1 MILLARLFSIV
12 ALTVGMSGSAFA
24 HAGHEA
30 AFGFWSGFLHPFG
43 GLDHV
48 LAMIAVGLL
57 AAQLGGRA
65 LWLVPGTFV
74 TVMALA
80 AAAGV
85 SGLPLPGTEY
95 GILLSIVAI
104 SLPVAF
110 ALGMPVALA
119 MAAGRRLRGLPR
131 PRSRRGASGRCDG
144 CALYRRL
151 RSGDGADPRGGHFAW
166 LGPRQACHGPPGVAY
181 RRRRHRAGRLYSGRC
196 IAVPGARLIIR
207 QQAFS

>member
-1 MILLARLFSIV
+1 MILLSRLLPIV
-12 ALTVGMSGSAFA
+12 ALTAGMSGSAFA
-24 HAGHEA
+24 HTGHDA
-30 AFGFWSGFLHPFG
+30 VFSFSSGFLHPFG

-74 TVMALA
+74 TVMVLA

-85 SGLPLPGTEY
+85 VGVPLPGTEY

-110 ALGMPVALA
+110 ALGMPVTLAMLLVGVFAIFHGHAHGAELPAGAEAAPYVAGFALA
-119 MAAGRRLRGLPR
+119 TALIHAAGIAFGL
-131 PRSRRGASGRCDG
+131 
-144 CALYRRL
+144 AL
-151 RSGDGADPRGGHFAW
+151 
-166 LGPRQACHGPPGVAY
+166 
-181 RRRRHRAGRLYSGRC
+181 GRLAMGRPALR
-196 IAVPGARLIIR
+196 IAGGAILL
-207 QQAFS
+207 AGCFLAAV

>member
-1 MILLARLFSIV
+1 MIQLLRLLAIV
-12 ALTVGMSGSAFA
+12 ALTLGMSGAAFA
-24 HAGHEA
+24 HTGQGA
-30 AFGFWSGFLHPFG
+30 AFSFSSGFLHPFG

-65 LWLVPGTFV
+65 LWLVPGAFV

-95 GILLSIVAI
+95 VISLSIVAI
-104 SLPVAF
+104 SLPVAL

-119 MAAGRRLRGLPR
+119 MALVGVFAIFHGHAHGAEIPVEAAAAPYVAGFALATTLIHAAGISFGMALGRLAAGRPALRMAGGGMVL
-131 PRSRRGASGRCDG
+131 AG
-144 CALYRRL
+144 CILA
-151 RSGDGADPRGGHFAW
+151 
-166 LGPRQACHGPPGVAY
+166 
-181 RRRRHRAGRLYSGRC
+181 
-196 IAVPGARLIIR
+196 AV
-207 QQAFS
+207 

>member
-1 MILLARLFSIV
+1 MILLPRLLPIV
-12 ALTVGMSGSAFA
+12 AMTLGMSDPAIAHTGHGVAFS
-24 HAGHEA
+24 
-30 AFGFWSGFLHPFG
+30 FSSGLLHPFG

-95 GILLSIVAI
+95 GVLLSIVAI

-119 MAAGRRLRGLPR
+119 MALVGVFAIFHGYAHGAELPDNATAAPYVAGFALATALISFGL
-131 PRSRRGASGRCDG
+131 
-144 CALYRRL
+144 AL
-151 RSGDGADPRGGHFAW
+151 
-166 LGPRQACHGPPGVAY
+166 
-181 RRRRHRAGRLYSGRC
+181 GRLAMGRPALR
-196 IAVPGARLIIR
+196 IAGGAIVL
-207 QQAFS
+207 AGCFLAAV

>member
-1 MILLARLFSIV
+1 MILLTRLLPIV

-24 HAGHEA
+24 HAGHAA
-30 AFGFWSGFLHPFG
+30 AFGFSSGFLHPFG

-85 SGLPLPGTEY
+85 AGVPLPGTEY

-110 ALGMPVALA
+110 ALGMPVTLAMLLVGVFAIFHGHAHGAELPAGVEAAPYVAGFALA
-119 MAAGRRLRGLPR
+119 TALIHAAGISFGL
-131 PRSRRGASGRCDG
+131 
-144 CALYRRL
+144 AL
-151 RSGDGADPRGGHFAW
+151 
-166 LGPRQACHGPPGVAY
+166 
-181 RRRRHRAGRLYSGRC
+181 GRLAMGRPALR
-196 IAVPGARLIIR
+196 IAGGAIVL
-207 QQAFS
+207 AGCFLAAV

>member
-1 MILLARLFSIV
+1 MSVRRSLFLASMLLA
-12 ALTVGMSGSAFA
+12 ALPGSAFA
-24 HAGHEA
+24 HTGQGA
-30 AFGFWSGFLHPFG
+30 AFSFSSGFLHPFG

-85 SGLPLPGTEY
+85 VGVPLPGTEY
-95 GILLSIVAI
+95 GILLSIIAI

-119 MAAGRRLRGLPR
+119 MALVGVFAIFHGHAHGAELPAGTEAAPYVAGFALATALIHAAGISFGL
-131 PRSRRGASGRCDG
+131 
-144 CALYRRL
+144 AL
-151 RSGDGADPRGGHFAW
+151 
-166 LGPRQACHGPPGVAY
+166 
-181 RRRRHRAGRLYSGRC
+181 GRLAMGRPALR
-196 IAVPGARLIIR
+196 IAGGAIVL
-207 QQAFS
+207 AGCFLAAV

>member
-1 MILLARLFSIV
+1 MIQLSRLFSIV
-12 ALTVGMSGSAFA
+12 ALTAGMPGSAFA
-24 HAGHEA
+24 HTGHEM
-30 AFGFWSGFLHPFG
+30 AFGFSSGFLHPFG

-57 AAQLGGRA
+57 AVQLGGRA

-104 SLPVAF
+104 SLPVAL
-110 ALGMPVALA
+110 ALGMPVTLAMLLVGVFAIFHGHAHGAELPEGTEAAPYVAGFALA
-119 MAAGRRLRGLPR
+119 TALIHAAGISLGL
-131 PRSRRGASGRCDG
+131 
-144 CALYRRL
+144 AL
-151 RSGDGADPRGGHFAW
+151 
-166 LGPRQACHGPPGVAY
+166 
-181 RRRRHRAGRLYSGRC
+181 GRLAVGRPALRIAGGTIVLAGC
-196 IAVPGARLIIR
+196 ILAAV
-207 QQAFS
+207 

>member
-1 MILLARLFSIV
+1 MLLAALPGV
-12 ALTVGMSGSAFA
+12 AEA
-24 HAGHEA
+24 HTGHGA
-30 AFGFWSGFLHPFG
+30 AFSFSSGFLHPFG

-95 GILLSIVAI
+95 GILLSIIAI

-119 MAAGRRLRGLPR
+119 MALVGVFAIFHGHAHGAELPAGAEAAPYVAGFALATALIHAAGISFGLALGGLTIGRPALRIAG
-131 PRSRRGASGRCDG
+131 GAIVLAG
-144 CALYRRL
+144 CILAT
-151 RSGDGADPRGGHFAW
+151 
-166 LGPRQACHGPPGVAY
+166 V
-181 RRRRHRAGRLYSGRC
+181 
-196 IAVPGARLIIR
+196 
-207 QQAFS
+207 

>member
-1 MILLARLFSIV
+1 
-12 ALTVGMSGSAFA
+12 MSGTAFS
-24 HAGHEA
+24 HAGHGA
-30 AFGFWSGFLHPFG
+30 AFSFSSGFLHPFG

-65 LWLVPGTFV
+65 LWLVPGAFV

-104 SLPVAF
+104 SLPVAL
-110 ALGMPVALA
+110 ALGMHVAPAMALVGVFAIFHGHAHGAEFPVRSAVAPYIAGFALA
-119 MAAGRRLRGLPR
+119 T
-131 PRSRRGASGRCDG
+131 
-144 CALYRRL
+144 ALIH
-151 RSGDGADPRGGHFAW
+151 A
-166 LGPRQACHGPPGVAY
+166 
-181 RRRRHRAGRLYSGRC
+181 
-196 IAVPGARLIIR
+196 
-207 QQAFS
+207 

>member
-1 MILLARLFSIV
+1 MILLSRLLPIV
-12 ALTVGMSGSAFA
+12 ALTVGMPDSAFA

-30 AFGFWSGFLHPFG
+30 AFGFSSGFLHPFG

-80 AAAGV
+80 ATAGV

-110 ALGMPVALA
+110 ALGMPVAPAMALVGVFAIFHGHAHGTEISVEAAAAPYVAGLALATALIHAAGISFGLALGRLA
-119 MAAGRRLRGLPR
+119 MGRPALRIAGGAIVLAGCILAA
-131 PRSRRGASGRCDG
+131 
-144 CALYRRL
+144 
-151 RSGDGADPRGGHFAW
+151 
-166 LGPRQACHGPPGVAY
+166 V
-181 RRRRHRAGRLYSGRC
+181 
-196 IAVPGARLIIR
+196 
-207 QQAFS
+207 

>member
-1 MILLARLFSIV
+1 MSFRRSLFLVSMILAALPGVAEAHTGHDAVFSF
-12 ALTVGMSGSAFA
+12 S
-24 HAGHEA
+24 
-30 AFGFWSGFLHPFG
+30 SGFFHPFG

-74 TVMALA
+74 TMMALA

-85 SGLPLPGTEY
+85 VGVPLPGTEY

-110 ALGMPVALA
+110 ALGMPVPLAMLLVGVFAIFHGYAHGAELPAEAAAELYIAGFALA
-119 MAAGRRLRGLPR
+119 TALIHAAGISFGL
-131 PRSRRGASGRCDG
+131 
-144 CALYRRL
+144 AL
-151 RSGDGADPRGGHFAW
+151 
-166 LGPRQACHGPPGVAY
+166 
-181 RRRRHRAGRLYSGRC
+181 GRLAMGRPALR
-196 IAVPGARLIIR
+196 IAGGAIVL
-207 QQAFS
+207 AGCFLAAV

>member
-1 MILLARLFSIV
+1 MALFPRLLPAVALLAMTGPALAHIGHGAVFSF
-12 ALTVGMSGSAFA
+12 S
-24 HAGHEA
+24 
-30 AFGFWSGFLHPFG
+30 SGFLHPFG

-48 LAMIAVGLL
+48 LAMVAVGML

-85 SGLPLPGTEY
+85 TGLPLPGTEY

-110 ALGMPVALA
+110 VLGMPVSLAMGLVGSFAIFHGHAHGAELPAEAVAAPYVAGFALA
-119 MAAGRRLRGLPR
+119 TAHIHAAGILLGL
-131 PRSRRGASGRCDG
+131 
-144 CALYRRL
+144 AL
-151 RSGDGADPRGGHFAW
+151 
-166 LGPRQACHGPPGVAY
+166 
-181 RRRRHRAGRLYSGRC
+181 GRLAMGRPALR
-196 IAVPGARLIIR
+196 IAGGAIALAGCFLATI
-207 QQAFS
+207 

>member
-80 AAAGV
+80 AMAGV

-104 SLPVAF
+104 SLPVAL

-119 MAAGRRLRGLPR
+119 MLLVGVFAVFHGHAHGAELPAGATAAPYIAGFALATALIHAAGISLGLALGRLAMGLPALR
-131 PRSRRGASGRCDG
+131 IAGGAIVLAG
-144 CALYRRL
+144 CILA
-151 RSGDGADPRGGHFAW
+151 
-166 LGPRQACHGPPGVAY
+166 
-181 RRRRHRAGRLYSGRC
+181 
-196 IAVPGARLIIR
+196 AV
-207 QQAFS
+207 

>member
-1 MILLARLFSIV
+1 MIQLSRLCSIL
-12 ALTVGMSGSAFA
+12 ALTAGMSGSAFA
-24 HAGHEA
+24 HTGHGA
-30 AFGFWSGFLHPFG
+30 AFGFSSGFLHPFG

-85 SGLPLPGTEY
+85 SGLTLPGTEY

-110 ALGMPVALA
+110 ALGMPVTLAMLLVGIFAIFHGHAHGAELPAGTEVAPYVAGFALA
-119 MAAGRRLRGLPR
+119 TALIHGAGISLGL
-131 PRSRRGASGRCDG
+131 G
-144 CALYRRL
+144 L
-151 RSGDGADPRGGHFAW
+151 
-166 LGPRQACHGPPGVAY
+166 
-181 RRRRHRAGRLYSGRC
+181 GRLAMGRPALRIAGGAMALAGC
-196 IAVPGARLIIR
+196 ILAAV
-207 QQAFS
+207 